1 MRIGSAK
8 TSSKDESKMASIH
21 NNHEL
26 TVILTEEAGFEGNL
40 ELLEQSSKQLESECV
55 DSPPD
60 VSAGSRLT
68 TTSNSASMLALS
80 PVHNLESDNAARS
93 RSPVQHWQYSTIN
106 LHNVSW
112 NIINVAIS
120 FSYCM

>member
-8 TSSKDESKMASIH
+8 TSSKDTADESKMASIQ

-26 TVILTEEAGFEGNL
+26 TVILTDEAGFEGNQ
-40 ELLEQSSKQLESECV
+40 ELLEQSSKQLECT

-60 VSAGSRLT
+60 VSGSRLT
-68 TTSNSASMLALS
+68 TTGSSASMLALS

-112 NIINVAIS
+112 NIISVAIS